1 MNKVKKVCV
10 ITGTRAE
17 YGILFNTLKELKK
30 SKKINL
36 QIIASGT
43 HMERS
48 YGLTYKLIE
57 NDGFIIDKKVKIIK
71 NSKEDSDF
79 EIAKITSIAVY
90 KFALVFKKLKPDLIL
105 VVGDRYEILAAAVAA
120 TLLKIPIAH
129 IHGGEATE
137 GLIDEAIR
145 HSITKMSHLHFV
157 STKIYKNRIE
167 QMGENPKNIFHVGAP
182 GLENLK
188 KVKLLNKNQCEKILG
203 LKFKKKNILVNFN
216 PFTLEKNTSKKYF
229 LKILSA
235 LNKIK
240 DTMII
245 LTKSNADSDNV
256 IINKLIDKFVKENKN
271 AVSYKSLGTVKY
283 LSVLKIVDML
293 IGNSSS
299 GIIEA
304 PSCGAITINLG
315 DRQKGRVK
323 SKSVIDCKIEE
334 KDILEKIKICFKM
347 KKKRTKNLY
356 YKKNSAQNI
365 VKVIENTNFERIL
378 KKKFFDYKI

>member
-1 MNKVKKVCV
+1 
-10 ITGTRAE
+10 
-17 YGILFNTLKELKK
+17 
-30 SKKINL
+30 
-36 QIIASGT
+36 
-43 HMERS
+43 
-48 YGLTYKLIE
+48 
-57 NDGFIIDKKVKIIK
+57 
-71 NSKEDSDF
+71 
-79 EIAKITSIAVY
+79 
-90 KFALVFKKLKPDLIL
+90 
-105 VVGDRYEILAAAVAA
+105 
-120 TLLKIPIAH
+120 
-129 IHGGEATE
+129 
-137 GLIDEAIR
+137 
-145 HSITKMSHLHFV
+145 
-157 STKIYKNRIE
+157 
-167 QMGENPKNIFHVGAP
+167 
-182 GLENLK
+182 
-188 KVKLLNKNQCEKILG
+188 
-203 LKFKKKNILVNFN
+203 
-216 PFTLEKNTSKKYF
+216 
-229 LKILSA
+229 
-235 LNKIK
+235 
-240 DTMII
+240 MII